1 MFKKTPSFKHYAKRP
16 VLLTALL
23 LGLSLCAGVAQAQ
36 NWGDISPASQTML
49 RPLRGTW
56 EQIPPLQRQ
65 QWLQHVPRLQNM
77 NSSDRDNAQE
87 RMAEWASLSMRQRV
101 QVEQRLKNEVN
112 DNADTRNQSWT
123 RYLKFR

>member
-1 MFKKTPSFKHYAKRP
+1 MFKKTPSSKPYAKHP
-16 VLLTALL
+16 ALIAAVVLS
-23 LGLSLCAGVAQAQ
+23 LGLCTGVAHAQ
-36 NWGDISPASQTML
+36 NWVDIDANSQSML

-65 QWLQHVPRLQNM
+65 QWLQHVPRLQSMTAN
-77 NSSDRDNAQE
+77 DRDNAQE

-101 QVEQRLKNEVN
+101 QVEQRLKNEAN

>member
-1 MFKKTPSFKHYAKRP
+1 MFKKTPSSKHYAKHH
-16 VLLTALL
+16 ALQAAL
-23 LGLSLCAGVAQAQ
+23 VLGLSLCAGIAQAQ
-36 NWGDISPASQTML
+36 NWEEISPASQTML

-65 QWLQHVPRLQNM
+65 QWLQHVPRLQGM
-77 NSSDRDNAQE
+77 NANDRDNAQE
-87 RMAEWASLSMRQRV
+87 RMAEWASLSMRKRV
-101 QVEQRLKNEVN
+101 QVEQRIKNEAN